1 MTFQELEKIC
11 KKRRLYRKVWVG
23 VLAVLFVSGGIGVFY
38 INKKNQKIPAGKKSV
53 KKDNNINNITEKNI
67 IINKTPNKANFQKTK
82 SIAPKKTPKQK
93 LELVLD
99 LNFTEIENNHKIN
112 KHTLKEEKPKYKEKK
127 PQPTKSK
134 EQQTEKKPLKPGN
147 QKNYIIK
154 SNILPSYET
163 CIKLSE
169 KYFKEGKY
177 NESLKWAKNANIQ
190 DKKNPLSWIMSAK
203 SLYKLGKKSEAV
215 KILKIYYNYR
225 KDKEVEKL
233 LRKWNAN
240 VE

>member
-11 KKRRLYRKVWVG
+11 KRRRLYKKVRAC
-23 VLAVLFVSGGIGVFY
+23 VLAVLFAAVGIGVFY
-38 INKKNQKIPAGKKSV
+38 INKKNQKIPAGKKSI
-53 KKDNNINNITEKNI
+53 KQDNNIIEKNI
-67 IINKTPNKANFQKTK
+67 IINKTANKANFQKKPT
-82 SIAPKKTPKQK
+82 ALKKIPKQK

-99 LNFTEIENNHKIN
+99 LNFTEIENNHNIN
-112 KHTLKEEKPKYKEKK
+112 KYTLKEEKPKYKEKK

-134 EQQTEKKPLKPGN
+134 EQQTEKKPLKSAN

-154 SNILPSYET
+154 SNTLPSYET

-190 DKKNPLSWIMSAK
+190 NKKDPLSWIMSAK

-233 LRKWNAN
+233 LREWNAA